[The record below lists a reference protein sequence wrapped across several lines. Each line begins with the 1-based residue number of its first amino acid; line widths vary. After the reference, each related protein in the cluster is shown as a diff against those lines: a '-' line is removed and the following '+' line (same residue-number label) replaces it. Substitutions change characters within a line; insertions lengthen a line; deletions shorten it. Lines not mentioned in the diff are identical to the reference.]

1 MKVWLLIFVALFA
14 VTAQAESGRD
24 SSGRTRTGF
33 HFERFKGGS
42 TDSGTQ
48 GFMVGLRHS
57 YYVYEGLN
65 LGLELN
71 AGAPRDGAIADNNFL
86 YAGMTVGWDDTF
98 AKIFYYDFSLLVGYG
113 YGSSSTLG
121 VSGETFA
128 LQPQVGIG
136 VVIVNGYRLGFY
148 PGYLYTP
155 GTSGL
160 SAITFSLRFER
171 KTESAPGKPVND

>member
-1 MKVWLLIFVALFA
+1 MKFWLLTFAALFA
-14 VTAQAESGRD
+14 VTAHAEYGRNT
-24 SSGRTRTGF
+24 SARTRTGF
-33 HFERFKGGS
+33 HFERLKGGN

-48 GFMVGLRHS
+48 GFMIGLRHS

-65 LGLELN
+65 LGLELM
-71 AGAPRDGAIADNNFL
+71 AGAPQDGAIVDNNFL
-86 YAGMTVGWDDTF
+86 YAGLSVGYDQTF

-121 VSGETFA
+121 ESGETFA
-128 LQPQVGIG
+128 LQPQIG
-136 VVIVNGYRLGFY
+136 VGVGIVNGYRLGFY

-155 GTSGL
+155 GTSGF

-171 KTESAPGKPVND
+171 KTESQPGKAIND